1 MNDALQN
8 QKLKLSCGTAS
19 FGNLYREI
27 DPLSVNSVLDG
38 AWNLGYRYFD
48 TAPYYGFG
56 LSERRVGDFL
66 RTKNPDDY
74 ILSTKVGRVLHPDSS
89 YHQARESFINA
100 LPFRPEYDYSYD
112 GIMKSFE
119 HSLQRLGLEKIDIL
133 YMHDIGRVTHGDNHK
148 QQMKI
153 AMSGGYKAL
162 DELRSANLVKCIGLG
177 VNEYEVCEE
186 AMEYG
191 NWDCFLLA
199 GRYTLLEQESIKTFI
214 PKCKERGSKIVV
226 GGVFNSGILA
236 TGTVKGAKYN
246 YEDAPKEILE
256 RVNKIEGI
264 CKQYNITLRQA
275 AIQFP
280 MLQKNVSSIL
290 VGSAKLKHFESP
302 LEDIKIKIPSEF
314 WETLVKNK
322 LLKEECLTD

>member
-1 MNDALQN
+1 MNDILKN
-8 QKLKLSCGTAS
+8 QKIKFACGTAS

-27 DPLSVNSVLDG
+27 DPSSVNDTLEG

-48 TAPYYGFG
+48 TAPFYGFG

-74 ILSTKVGRVLHPDSS
+74 VLSTKVGRILHPDSS
-89 YHQARESFINA
+89 YHPAREGFINA

-133 YMHDIGRVTHGDNHK
+133 YMHDIGRVTHGDDHER
-148 QQMKI
+148 QMKI

-186 AMEYG
+186 AMDYG
-191 NWDCFLLA
+191 DWDCFLLA
-199 GRYTLLEQESIKTFI
+199 GRYTLLEQEPIKTFI
-214 PKCKERGSKIVV
+214 PKCKDRGSKIVV

-236 TGTVKGAKYN
+236 TGAKAGAKYN
-246 YEDAPKEILE
+246 YEDAPQEILNK
-256 RVNKIEGI
+256 VKKIEDI
-264 CKQYNITLRQA
+264 CKKFNITLTQA

-280 MLQKNVSSIL
+280 LLQENVSSIL

-302 LEDIKIKIPSEF
+302 LRDEEVKIPFEF
-314 WETLVKNK
+314 WETLVKEN
-322 LLKEECLTD
+322 LMLEECLLK

>member
-1 MNDALQN
+1 MNDILQN
-8 QKLKLSCGTAS
+8 QKIKLSCGTAS
-19 FGNLYREI
+19 FGNLYREV
-27 DPLSVNSVLDG
+27 DPLSVNDVLGG
-38 AWNLGYRYFD
+38 AWKAGYRYFD
-48 TAPYYGFG
+48 TAPFYGFG

-66 RTKNPDDY
+66 RTKNSEDY
-74 ILSTKVGRVLHPDSS
+74 VLSTKVGRILHPDSS
-89 YHQARESFINA
+89 YHPAREGFINA

-112 GIMKSFE
+112 GIMRSFE
-119 HSLQRLGLEKIDIL
+119 HSLQRLGLEKIDML
-133 YMHDIGRVTHGDNHK
+133 YMHDIGRVTHGDDHER
-148 QQMKI
+148 QMKI

-162 DELRSANLVKCIGLG
+162 DELRSANLVKSIGLG

-191 NWDCFLLA
+191 DWDCFLLA

-214 PKCKERGSKIVV
+214 PKCKDRGSKIVV

-236 TGTVKGAKYN
+236 TGAVKGAKYN
-246 YEDAPKEILE
+246 YEDASQDILE
-256 RVNKIEGI
+256 KVNKIESI

-302 LEDIKIKIPSEF
+302 LEDMKVEIPYEF
-314 WETLVKNK
+314 WEALVKNK
-322 LLKEECLTD
+322 LLKEECLA

>member
-1 MNDALQN
+1 MNNILKN
-8 QKLKLSCGTAS
+8 QEIKFSCGTGS
-19 FGNLYREI
+19 FGNLYKEI
-27 DPLSVNSVLDG
+27 DPLSVHNTLDG
-38 AWNLGYRYFD
+38 AWNLGYKYFD

-74 ILSTKVGRVLHPDSS
+74 ILSTKVGRILRPDSS
-89 YHQARESFINA
+89 YHPAREGFING
-100 LPFRPEYDYSYD
+100 LPFSPEYDYSYD
-112 GIMKSFE
+112 GVMKSFE

-133 YMHDIGRVTHGDNHK
+133 YMHDIGRVTHGDDHER
-148 QQMKI
+148 QMKI

-191 NWDCFLLA
+191 DWDCFLLA
-199 GRYTLLEQESIKTFI
+199 GRYTLLEQKPIKTFI
-214 PKCKERGSKIVV
+214 PKCKNRGSEIVV

-236 TGTVKGAKYN
+236 TGAVKGAKYN
-246 YEDAPKEILE
+246 YEDASKSILE
-256 RVNKIEGI
+256 KVNKIESI

-280 MLQKNVSSIL
+280 TLQKNVSSIL
-290 VGSAKLKHFESP
+290 IGSAKLKHFISP
-302 LEDIKIKIPSEF
+302 LEDMKVEIPSEF

-322 LLKEECLTD
+322 LMIEECLVE